1 MNRRQLLKAMGALG
15 LFVAAPSLL
24 KPRKAGA
31 DATHFPGPFLITIHA
46 GGGWDPTMF
55 FDGKVKNDFV
65 QVPYA
70 APATLGK
77 FKYAPLE
84 LKDGAVTLDTVA
96 GFLGDLGSRLTIING
111 IDTQTNN
118 HETGT
123 KHIWSGKS
131 FEQLPSMGALFAA
144 GQLGDQKLPIAY
156 VSSGGYD
163 ITANLVPLT
172 RISSPTALR
181 TASLPNVVNPTA
193 APEAWTNYHDA
204 DTYSRIESASTA
216 RLARLSGG
224 TLMPAEQHGVA
235 GLSEAREGMAG
246 FDDLALALPTTP
258 TDTKTAFP
266 ELGGYNDTQLTSWLR
281 AAETALYSFSVGQAA
296 AANIGAGGFDTHDT
310 HDVKHTKQVGKLFLL
325 MRFIYQLADQL
336 ELTDKLYVAVGSDFG
351 RTPLYNVGMG
361 KDHWNVT
368 SMALSGPNIAGGR
381 VIGATDDQLRPMK
394 IDPAD
399 LTASLATDDTSG
411 TRLNPAH
418 IHRAFRRV
426 VGLEESPAAAKFALP
441 VEVPLDDILG

>member
-1 MNRRQLLKAMGALG
+1 MDRRKLLKTMGALG
-15 LFVAAPSLL
+15 LFVAAPSL
-24 KPRKAGA
+24 RAGRARA
-31 DATHFPGPFLITIHA
+31 DAAHFPGPFMITVHA

-55 FDGKVKNDFV
+55 FDGKVGNEYV
-65 QVPYA
+65 EVPYD

-77 FKYAPLE
+77 FTYAPLS
-84 LKDGAVTLDTVA
+84 LADGATTLDTVA
-96 GFLGDLGSRLTIING
+96 KFLGDIGPRLTIVNG
-111 IDTQTNN
+111 IDNQTNN

-123 KHIWSGKS
+123 KHVWSGKS

-144 GQLGDQKLPIAY
+144 AQLGDQRLPIAY

-181 TASLPNVVNPTA
+181 TVSLPNVVNPTA
-193 APEAWTNYHDA
+193 APEQWSTYHDA
-204 DTYSRIESASTA
+204 DTYSRIQAAEAA
-216 RLARLSGG
+216 RLQRLAQG
-224 TLMPAEQHGVA
+224 TLVPAEQRGVA
-235 GLSEAREGMAG
+235 GLTEARAGMEG

-266 ELGGYNDTQLTSWLR
+266 ELGGYNDTQLTGWLR

-310 HDVKHTKQVGKLFLL
+310 HDVKHSKQVGKLFLL
-325 MRFIYQLADQL
+325 LRYIFRVADELGLA
-336 ELTDKLYVAVGSDFG
+336 DKLYVAVGSDFG
-351 RTPLYNVGMG
+351 RTPAYNVGLG

-368 SMALSGPNIAGGR
+368 SMALSGPGIAGGR
-381 VIGATDDQLRPMK
+381 VFGATDDQLRPMK
-394 IDPAD
+394 LDPND
-399 LTASLATDDTSG
+399 LATKLATDDPSG

-418 IHRAFRRV
+418 VHRAFRRIS
-426 VGLEESPAAAKFALP
+426 GIESSDAAKAYPLP
-441 VEVPLDDILG
+441 VDITLDDLLA